1 MSAEDRPLVDTVY
14 SKLDRKATAIFE
26 FTMRQYR
33 TRLSTWATLGVGA
46 LILMIV
52 MLFYIEGMTETIEA
66 VDNDGDS
73 FDSDNDGYV
82 DGQEL
87 LLGTG
92 INNPDDHPGLLNPP
106 VPPDPPE
113 KWINEDD
120 FDVKSIANSASH
132 GNDDD
137 GDCQVRVG
145 QIGFDDY
152 TDDNNNGIDCD
163 IEIRDSFNRYI
174 IDKDPNVDEDP
185 DEDAYYKETVHRGF
199 ILGFGKIG
207 FVFVLGIFL
216 PLFLATGLIR
226 DEMSGGTLHYI
237 VAKPISRAEVLTYRL
252 LGYIGLTWP
261 YFAILTIISAII
273 TGLMGPGEG
282 FFRFADLFLWF
293 GIFIATILLSTAYA
307 AIFMTMGVIHK
318 YGMIGAIVFGVWEFS
333 MAITSVFSPET
344 TVTQLSLARWGMIIV
359 DGFANITWPDSQL
372 LVALGQSVTV
382 TNWDFG
388 FSYESSLEGA
398 DILEGFAH
406 RTPLTGDPIVD
417 ILISCTL
424 LFTITV
430 LTIII
435 CQSIFKGK
443 EID

>member
-1 MSAEDRPLVDTVY
+1 MTPNERPLIDTVY

-46 LILMIV
+46 LIVMIV
-52 MLFYIEGMTETIEA
+52 MLFYIESMTNTIDA

-73 FDSDNDGYV
+73 FDSDGDGYV

-87 LLGTG
+87 LLGTA
-92 INNPDDHPGLLNPP
+92 INNPNDHPGLLNPP
-106 VPPDPPE
+106 VEPDLPE

-120 FDVKSIANSASH
+120 FDIENLVAGASH

-137 GDCQVRVG
+137 GDCKVRIG
-145 QIGFDDY
+145 QTGFADY

-163 IEIRDSFNRYI
+163 IEIRESFGRYI
-174 IDKDPNVDEDP
+174 IDKDPSVDEDP
-185 DEDAYYKETVHRGF
+185 DEDAYFKETVHRGF
-199 ILGFGKIG
+199 VLGFGKIG

-226 DEMSGGTLHYI
+226 DEMNGGTLHYI
-237 VAKPISRAEVLTYRL
+237 VTKPISRAEVLVYRL

-261 YFAILTIISAII
+261 YFALLTIISALI
-273 TGLMGPGEG
+273 TGFMGPGEG
-282 FFRFADLFLWF
+282 IFRFADLLLWF
-293 GIFIATILLSTAYA
+293 GIFVAATLLSTAYA

-344 TVTQLSLARWGMIIV
+344 TVTQMSLSRWGMIIV
-359 DGFANITWPDSQL
+359 DGFANLTWQDSQL
-372 LVALGQSVTV
+372 LVALGQTVTV
-382 TNWDFG
+382 TSWEFG
-388 FSYESSLEGA
+388 YSYDSSLEGS
-398 DILEGFAH
+398 DVLEGFAH
-406 RTPLTGDPIVD
+406 STPLTGDPLID
-417 ILISCTL
+417 LLISSTL
-424 LFTITV
+424 LLTITV
-430 LTIII
+430 LTIVIG
-435 CQSIFKGK
+435 QSIFKGK